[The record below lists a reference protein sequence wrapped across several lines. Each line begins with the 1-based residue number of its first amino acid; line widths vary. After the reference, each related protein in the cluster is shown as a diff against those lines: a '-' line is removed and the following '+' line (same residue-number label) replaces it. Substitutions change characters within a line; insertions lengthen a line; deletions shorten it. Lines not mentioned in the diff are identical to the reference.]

1 MARFHWA
8 RAEVKWSALCS
19 AAVVLALAAAIVS
32 ALVSAHAATRAAP
45 PKKHDWQVL
54 GEGHEAV
61 ADARVCPDC
70 PAALQLKCLGAPGSG
85 LLELSLPVA
94 GVSNGREGATKQIR
108 FIIAD
113 RVLQRRAHTF
123 RRDGLYVPH
132 VMLGG
137 DDNLFDHLEAAA
149 LLELSFYGQRAYVGL
164 GPAAQAAIHAVR
176 ARCWPDLD
184 GLPRQAGGRAV
195 CTWHVPLGCFESEAE
210 AQSAGRAD
218 AVRTSLSHGSAGWC
232 ANAVIDDLAAARIF
246 AGLKAA
252 HPRRACVWLPADARR

>member
-1 MARFHWA
+1 MARSHLTRADWNGVA
-8 RAEVKWSALCS
+8 RRG
-19 AAVVLALAAAIVS
+19 AAVLLALVA
-32 ALVSAHAATRAAP
+32 ALVSANAATRTAP

-61 ADARVCPDC
+61 ADARACPDC
-70 PAALQLKCLGAPGSG
+70 PAALQLNCLGAPGSG

-108 FIIAD
+108 FIVAD

-123 RRDGLYVPH
+123 RRDSLYVPH
-132 VMLGG
+132 VLLGG
-137 DDNLFDHLEAAA
+137 DDDLFDRLEGAD

-164 GPAAQAAIHAVR
+164 GAQARAAIHAVR

-184 GLPRQAGGRAV
+184 GAARQAGRRAV
-195 CTWHVPLGCFESEAE
+195 CTWHVPLGCFESEAA

-218 AVRTSLSHGSAGWC
+218 TVRTSLTHDSDGWC

-246 AGLKAA
+246 ADLKQT
-252 HPRRACVWLPADARR
+252 HPRRACVWLPADARP

>member
-1 MARFHWA
+1 MGMARFHWA
-8 RAEVKWSALCS
+8 WADLKGSALWG
-19 AAVVLALAAAIVS
+19 AALLLALAAAIVS
-32 ALVSAHAATRAAP
+32 ANAATRTAP

-54 GEGHEAV
+54 GEGNDAV
-61 ADARVCPDC
+61 ADARACPDC

-108 FIIAD
+108 LIVAD
-113 RVLQRRAHTF
+113 SVLQRRAHTF

-132 VMLGG
+132 VLLGG
-137 DDNLFDHLEAAA
+137 DDDLFDRLEAAD

-164 GPAAQAAIHAVR
+164 GAQARAAIHAVR

-184 GLPRQAGGRAV
+184 GTARQAGRRAV
-195 CTWHVPLGCFESEAE
+195 CTWHVPLGCFESEAQ

-218 AVRTSLSHGSAGWC
+218 TVRTSLTHDSAGWC

-246 AGLKAA
+246 ADLKQT
-252 HPRRACVWLPADARR
+252 HPRRACVWLPADARP

>member
-8 RAEVKWSALCS
+8 WSDLKVSALWGV
-19 AAVVLALAAAIVS
+19 ALLLALAAAIVS
-32 ALVSAHAATRAAP
+32 ANAATRTAP

-54 GEGHEAV
+54 GEGHDPV
-61 ADARVCPDC
+61 ADARACPDC

-108 FIIAD
+108 LIVAD
-113 RVLQRRAHTF
+113 NVLQRRANTF

-132 VMLGG
+132 VLLGG
-137 DDNLFDHLEAAA
+137 DDDLLDRLEAAD

-164 GPAAQAAIHAVR
+164 GPAARAAIHVVR

-184 GLPRQAGGRAV
+184 GAARQAGRRAV
-195 CTWHVPLGCFESEAE
+195 CTWHVPLGCFESEAA

-218 AVRTSLSHGSAGWC
+218 TVRTSLTHDSAGWC

-246 AGLKAA
+246 ADLKQT
-252 HPRRACVWLPADARR
+252 HPRRACVWLPADARP